1 MDANAFLTSDCEIPN
16 CRAMC
21 DGVIPALKAART
33 AFSFPDVKA
42 TGTDSACRLR
52 GLLPDAGT
60 FLPRRF
66 CSAITTENNRSR
78 SRSSSRLIALAK
90 SRGRICRGDEV
101 GSVLGDEDGPSG
113 SKESPRPEVCENRSG
128 VVHRECVLFIPSLA
142 PVLALAC
149 PAMPRCAQPLAQP
162 SLWLARRAGASDSAR
177 STRGRACLT
186 PRLPRNR

>member
-1 MDANAFLTSDCEIPN
+1 M
-16 CRAMC
+16 R
-21 DGVIPALKAART
+21 DGVMPALKAART

-42 TGTDSACRLR
+42 MGVGSACRLR
-52 GLLPDAGT
+52 GLLTDAGT

-66 CSAITTENNRSR
+66 CSASTAESNRSR
-78 SRSSSRLIALAK
+78 SRSSSRLMALAK
-90 SRGRICRGDEV
+90 SPGKICRGDEV
-101 GSVLGDEDGPSG
+101 ALVAVVIGDEDGSSG
-113 SKESPRPEVCENRSG
+113 SKKAPRSEGCENRSR
-128 VVHRECVLFIPSLA
+128 VVDRECVLFIPSLA

-162 SLWLARRAGASDSAR
+162 PLWLARRAGASDSAR